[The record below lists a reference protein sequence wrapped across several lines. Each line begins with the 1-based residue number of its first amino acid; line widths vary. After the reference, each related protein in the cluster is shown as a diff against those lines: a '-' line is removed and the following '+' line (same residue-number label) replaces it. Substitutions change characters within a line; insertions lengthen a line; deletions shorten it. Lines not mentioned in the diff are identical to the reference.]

1 MDYEEKL
8 EICCKQMAEDF
19 GIKEMQAYKIIT
31 HLDLEDMIME
41 YYEDAIKEAEE
52 EQEARWERE
61 IEMNPDLYRD
71 DIHGGV

>member
-8 EICCKQMAEDF
+8 EICCKQMAEEF
-19 GIKEMQAYKIIT
+19 GIKEEKAYRIIT
-31 HLDLEDMIME
+31 WLDLEEIVME

-52 EQEARWERE
+52 EQEATWQRE
-61 IEMNPDLYRD
+61 VEMNPDFYRD